1 MKQLIVL
8 SAMIVLGISIYG
20 FIMTDNGTSV
30 YSSVKEVWKQQIEA
44 QTVYP

>member
-8 SAMIVLGISIYG
+8 FAMIILGISIYG
-20 FIMTDNGTSV
+20 FIMTDNGTSI
-30 YSSVKEVWKQQIEA
+30 YSSVKNVWNQQIEA

>member
-8 SAMIVLGISIYG
+8 FAMMILGISIYG
-20 FIMTDNGTSV
+20 FIMTDNGNSV

-44 QTVYP
+44 QSSYP